1 MLKHNIKQYATVY
14 LFQKT
19 NKTGWSTSPV
29 GIRNVIVHR
38 QLCWLESK
46 KKQNYKHQ
54 SPLKRKKVVLLL
66 NQSGMFDKCIPSL
79 KYNKRI
85 SFHKKVSYLTCI
97 VTNLMNHWCV
107 FLLMVFN
114 YQVII
119 TLCRRRCQ
127 FEQVKLVWAPYI
139 CRKAV
144 FLSISLFFSIIH
156 LVIPTTEVASPG
168 HRTWL
173 CTWPP
178 TLLLAPGMG
187 RILKH
192 LPPLWVIA
200 PEAQSHV
207 WQTLSPR
214 LLLRSW

>member
-1 MLKHNIKQYATVY
+1 
-14 LFQKT
+14 
-19 NKTGWSTSPV
+19 
-29 GIRNVIVHR
+29 
-38 QLCWLESK
+38 
-46 KKQNYKHQ
+46 
-54 SPLKRKKVVLLL
+54 
-66 NQSGMFDKCIPSL
+66 MFDTCIPSL

-97 VTNLMNHWCV
+97 VTNLMNHWCLV
-107 FLLMVFN
+107 LLMVFN
-114 YQVII
+114 YLVII
-119 TLCRRRCQ
+119 SPCTRRCQ
-127 FEQVKLVWAPYI
+127 FEQVRLFWAPYI

-144 FLSISLFFSIIH
+144 FLSISLFFSIVH

-168 HRTWL
+168 HRSWL

-178 TLLLAPGMG
+178 TLLASTQNGQN
-187 RILKH
+187 LKH

-200 PEAQSHV
+200 PEGQSHV

>member
-1 MLKHNIKQYATVY
+1 
-14 LFQKT
+14 
-19 NKTGWSTSPV
+19 
-29 GIRNVIVHR
+29 
-38 QLCWLESK
+38 
-46 KKQNYKHQ
+46 
-54 SPLKRKKVVLLL
+54 
-66 NQSGMFDKCIPSL
+66 MFDKCIPSL

-97 VTNLMNHWCV
+97 VTNLMNHWCLV
-107 FLLMVFN
+107 LLMVFN
-114 YQVII
+114 YLVII
-119 TLCRRRCQ
+119 TPCRRRCQ

-144 FLSISLFFSIIH
+144 FLSTSLFFSIVH

-168 HRTWL
+168 HRSWL

-192 LPPLWVIA
+192 LPPLLSHRSRGTVPCLTDLKSQA
-200 PEAQSHV
+200 PA
-207 WQTLSPR
+207 T
-214 LLLRSW
+214 